1 MSKIRLHGSSS
12 GYTEIAPVAA
22 SGNNTLTLPNDGT
35 IISKD
40 SNGAVGVTSITVGT
54 GVTIGDGRVTCSTL
68 HGSAANCTQIPAA
81 NIVGICTDG
90 FSGGKRTINSAIT
103 LSSQSEVDFTGF
115 GAITRFDIH
124 FNAVS
129 TNGSNEFGVRLGTG
143 GSVETSGYLVQSS
156 YVRGSDNVGEGQAA
170 GFFTH
175 GLAAANYSSN
185 GIFSFFR
192 IDPNDGTF
200 QKWYCLADI
209 TEYNTTNHW
218 FYVKGYKTLSSG
230 DLDIIRVLPEN
241 GAFDSGHLRL
251 VTYTD

>member
-54 GVTIGDGRVTCSTL
+54 GVTIGDGRVTCTTL

-81 NIVGICTDG
+81 NIVGVCTDG
-90 FSGGKRTINSAIT
+90 FSGGKRTIGSSIT

-115 GAITRFDIH
+115 GALTRFDIH

-129 TNGSNEFGVRLGTG
+129 TNGSNEIGVRLGTG
-143 GSVETSGYLVQSS
+143 GSVDTSGYRAQSA
-156 YVRGSDNVGEGQAA
+156 YVRGSDNVGENQAA

-175 GLAAANYSSN
+175 GLADASYSSN

-192 IDPNDGTF
+192 VGHPSG

-218 FYVKGYKTLSSG
+218 FYVKGYRTLSG

-241 GAFDSGHLRL
+241 GAFDSGNLRL

>member
-1 MSKIRLHGSSS
+1 MALTLS
-12 GYTEIAPVAA
+12 GTNGVVGAGFTVDA
-22 SGNNTLTLPNDGT
+22 SGV
-35 IISKD
+35 S
-40 SNGAVGVTSITVGT
+40 VTAGVGT
-54 GVTIGDGRVTCSTL
+54 FTSYQ
-68 HGSAANCTQIPAA
+68 GSAANLTQIPAA
-81 NIVGICTDG
+81 NIVGVATAG
-90 FSGGKRTINSAIT
+90 FERSGTFSKRTIGSAIT

-115 GAITRFDIH
+115 GSITRFDIH

-143 GSVETSGYLVQSS
+143 GSVDTSGYRAQSA
-156 YVRGSDNVGEGQAA
+156 YVRSSDNVGENQAA

-175 GLAAANYSSN
+175 GLADASYSSN

-218 FYVKGYKTLSSG
+218 FYVKGYRTLTGG

-241 GAFDSGHLRL
+241 GTFDSGHLRL
-251 VTYTD
+251 ITYTD